1 MYVVIAQGA
10 EDFFVSPPA
19 EQKIISL
26 MTRRTFFIFEP
37 LLWKVGICILF
48 KTLISA
54 ASQIISPKV
63 EVKNIQRVY
72 IFCKGEGIFW
82 TKMIFFIRSANTI

>member
-19 EQKIISL
+19 EKKIISL

-37 LLWKVGICILF
+37 LL
-48 KTLISA
+48 
-54 ASQIISPKV
+54 
-63 EVKNIQRVY
+63 
-72 IFCKGEGIFW
+72 
-82 TKMIFFIRSANTI
+82 